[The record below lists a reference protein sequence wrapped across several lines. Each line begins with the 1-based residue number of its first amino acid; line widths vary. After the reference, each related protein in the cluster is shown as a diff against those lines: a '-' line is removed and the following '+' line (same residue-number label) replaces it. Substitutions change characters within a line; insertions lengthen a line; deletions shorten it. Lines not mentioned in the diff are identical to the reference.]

1 MSTANNDDVDVKTIS
16 LNGNV
21 LPKEEYL
28 FLTNDYKKAT
38 EKWRIKGTDYEEAKT
53 LVSTSGT
60 PIEDCESP
68 SYYSYDGKMTGQ
80 EYENRINEGVG
91 KGDLTDLGTFYLRES
106 NQKLAGTIQYAITP
120 EGTTTTNEKTTS
132 YSMISA
138 GEFSR
143 NHTWIVYGYF
153 ITSGDLELNIV
164 EMKDWD
170 SGEVPEE
177 VYNW

>member
-1 MSTANNDDVDVKTIS
+1 M
-16 LNGNV
+16 
-21 LPKEEYL
+21 
-28 FLTNDYKKAT
+28 
-38 EKWRIKGTDYEEAKT
+38 
-53 LVSTSGT
+53 
-60 PIEDCESP
+60 
-68 SYYSYDGKMTGQ
+68 
-80 EYENRINEGVG
+80 IN
-91 KGDLTDLGTFYLRES
+91 
-106 NQKLAGTIQYAITP
+106 
-120 EGTTTTNEKTTS
+120 
-132 YSMISA
+132 A